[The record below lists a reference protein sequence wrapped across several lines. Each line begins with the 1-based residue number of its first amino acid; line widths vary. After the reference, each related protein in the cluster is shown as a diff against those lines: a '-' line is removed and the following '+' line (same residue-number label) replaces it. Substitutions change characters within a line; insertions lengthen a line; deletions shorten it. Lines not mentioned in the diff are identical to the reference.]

1 MFRGVST
8 LALDSKG
15 RIAIPTRYRERL
27 QENCASQLV
36 VTVDR
41 DHCLLLYPLPEWQLV
56 EDKLNRLPSF
66 NRAARSLQRLYI
78 GHAAE
83 LEMDGQGRVLL
94 PNELRRFANLQK
106 QVVLVGQGN
115 KFELWDEETW
125 SQKRADWL
133 EEADLDGGQLP
144 PELESFSL

>member
-8 LALDSKG
+8 LALDTKG
-15 RIAIPTRYRERL
+15 RIAIPTRFRERL
-27 QENCASQLV
+27 QQTCASQLV
-36 VTVDR
+36 VTIDR
-41 DHCLLLYPLPEWQLV
+41 DHCLLVYPMNEWQLV
-56 EDKLNRLPSF
+56 EERLNSLPAF
-66 NRAARSLQRLYI
+66 NRAARSMQRLYL

-83 LEMDGQGRVLL
+83 LEMDTQGRVLL
-94 PNELRRFANLQK
+94 PANLRSFANLQK

-125 SQKRADWL
+125 NQKRDDWL
-133 EEADLDGGQLP
+133 QEVDLESGELP

>member
-106 QVVLVGQGN
+106 QVVLAGQGK
-115 KFELWDEETW
+115 KFELWDEDTW
-125 SQKRADWL
+125 NEKRDAWL
-133 EEADLDGGQLP
+133 SEDDDGELP
-144 PELESFSL
+144 PDLESIAF